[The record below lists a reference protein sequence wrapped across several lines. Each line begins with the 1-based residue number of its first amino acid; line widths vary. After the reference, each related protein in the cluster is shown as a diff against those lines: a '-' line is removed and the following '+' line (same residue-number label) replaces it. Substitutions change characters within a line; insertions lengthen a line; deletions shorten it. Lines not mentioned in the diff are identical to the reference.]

1 MAKGGISNTN
11 GTPVNIRFLL
21 GSQSNLEKY
30 ISGTEKSA
38 IPGAFYLTEDT
49 HRLYIGTNDKIV
61 VPVNEGVTTV
71 DSVAAL
77 ANISNPH
84 VGEFYYATAENILC
98 VYASKTTGW
107 VQINNNTNTYIVE
120 SDLSISA
127 TAAGDGVQI
136 LNKFYY
142 NNDTEVED
150 ARIQFSLLGA
160 DGVKVTSA
168 DDKITITGVSNESF
182 SVTASSN
189 VATVKLND
197 SFNNSTEFKV
207 QSADTRV
214 FINANADNT
223 GVAIGVAD
231 MYNTGVAVN
240 GKAAGGFTVTVSD
253 GKGDVSTSFNPTI
266 TVGDSN
272 TAVNFVSGTAAL
284 PVYTKSEIDS
294 MKLALNAMTYRG
306 LVDATGT
313 NANVQKWND
322 VMNSSTIQIG
332 DTFLFATDMSFT
344 LPGATSSVKYPAGS
358 LAIARG
364 EEGTDGYI
372 KTPIAWDFVEA
383 KNDTDTKYNITT
395 GVTSGTTPGFIR
407 LDSEVYGYQGG
418 DTGQGAKINFVDGL
432 ETKASVTQNGGA
444 TSITFNHETHK
455 AADTP
460 ATAFTQGTAVFNK
473 DAAVTSNT
481 VTTLAGITVNDQ
493 GHVTGFSTRQI
504 TLKDSNAVIRSVGM
518 KATAANGASATIQS
532 SVALKDGS
540 GNDMT
545 AVTGNMSFTSNTLS
559 YSANTSGALN
569 IDLVWGS
576 FS

>member
-1 MAKGGISNTN
+1 MAKGGISNAN

-30 ISGTEKSA
+30 ISGTDKSA

-120 SDLSISA
+120 SDLTISA

-142 NNDTEVED
+142 NNDVEVED
-150 ARIQFSLLGA
+150 AAIKFSLLGA

-168 DDKITITGVSNESF
+168 DDKVTITGVSNESF
-182 SVTASSN
+182 NVTASSN

-197 SFNNSTEFKV
+197 SFDNSTEFKV

-214 FINANADNT
+214 SISANADNT

-231 MYNTGVAVN
+231 MYNTGVAVD

-313 NANVQKWND
+313 NANVQKWSD
-322 VMNSSTIQIG
+322 VMNSKTIQIG
-332 DTFLFATDMSFT
+332 DTFLFATDMTFT
-344 LPGATSSVKYPAGS
+344 LPGATSSVTYPAGS

-364 EEGTDGYI
+364 TEDANGYI
-372 KTPIAWDFVEA
+372 TTPIAWDFVEA

-418 DTGQGAKINFVDGL
+418 DTGQGARINFVDGL
-432 ETKASVTQNGGA
+432 ETKASVTQSGGA
-444 TSITFNHETHK
+444 TSITFNHESHK

-481 VTTLAGITVNDQ
+481 VTALAGITVNDQ

-518 KATAANGASATIQS
+518 KATTANGASATIQS

-545 AVTGNMSFTSNTLS
+545 AVTGNMSLTSNTLS
-559 YSANTSGALN
+559 YTANTNGALN

>member
-1 MAKGGISNTN
+1 MAKGGISNAN

-30 ISGTEKSA
+30 ISGTDKSA

-120 SDLSISA
+120 SDLTISA
-127 TAAGDGVQI
+127 TTAGDGVQI

-142 NNDTEVED
+142 NNNVEVED
-150 ARIQFSLLGA
+150 AAIKFSLLGA

-168 DDKITITGVSNESF
+168 DDKVTITGVSNESF
-182 SVTASSN
+182 NVTASSN

-207 QSADTRV
+207 QSDDTRV
-214 FINANADNT
+214 FIKANADNT

-231 MYNTGVAVN
+231 MYNTGVTVD
-240 GKAAGGFTVTVSD
+240 GRAAGGFTVTVSD

-313 NANVQKWND
+313 DANVQKWSD
-322 VMNSSTIQIG
+322 VMNSKTIQIG
-332 DTFLFATDMSFT
+332 DTFLFATDMTFT
-344 LPGATSSVKYPAGS
+344 LPGATSSVTYPAGS

-364 EEGTDGYI
+364 TEGTNGYI
-372 KTPIAWDFVEA
+372 TTPIAWDFVEA
-383 KNDTDTKYNITT
+383 KNDTDTKYSITT
-395 GVTSGTTPGFIR
+395 GVTSGTTAGFIR
-407 LDSEVYGYQGG
+407 LDSQVYGYQGG
-418 DTGQGAKINFVDGL
+418 DTGQGPKINFVDGT
-432 ETKASVTQNGGA
+432 ETKASVTQSGGA
-444 TSITFNHETHK
+444 TSITFNHESHK
-455 AADTP
+455 ATDTP
-460 ATAFTQGTAVFNK
+460 ATAFTQGTAIFNK
-473 DAAVTSNT
+473 DTAVTSNT
-481 VTTLAGITVNDQ
+481 FTTLAGITVNNQ
-493 GHVTGFSTRQI
+493 GHVTGFSTQQI

-518 KATAANGASATIQS
+518 KATAATGASATIQS

-540 GNDMT
+540 GNDMA
-545 AVTGNMSFTSNTLS
+545 AVTGNMSLTSNTLS
-559 YSANTSGALN
+559 YSANASGALN